1 MINEERGFMT
11 KVNNMIPEGARY
23 IMHTFTRYGYPAYL
37 VGGCVRD
44 IILGR
49 IPHDWD
55 ICTKATPEQMELMVH
70 CMIHRENDIEQYEKD
85 FGRVYV
91 KKHIKTI
98 PTGLKHGTL
107 TIVIDGESYEVTT
120 FRCDGN
126 YSDGR
131 RPDSVSFTKS
141 LIDDLQRRDFTINAI
156 AYSMWEGFIDPF
168 NGMNDIKNKIIRCV
182 GNPYERFNEDGL
194 RIMRAV
200 RFSAQLGFK
209 IDSLTKTAM
218 NELVDNLDN
227 VSNERINSELCKI
240 MSSNYSYLLITYK
253 EILCKIIPEFK
264 ECIDYNQNN
273 PYHIYILHKH
283 TAIALI
289 EELYSDL
296 IINLSILFH
305 DIGKPHC
312 CTIGDDGYS
321 HFKGHGSVSADMT
334 REIMKRLKFDNDTI
348 NKVTELVFYHDAT
361 FTVERK
367 SVKRW
372 LNKLGEGQFRR
383 LLRIRIADIKAQNG
397 VFEKERIQ
405 KITDIQ
411 MLLDDVL
418 QENECFTL
426 KDLEINGRDLIQ
438 CGVPEGKTIG
448 TILNTLLTMVIDGE
462 INNDKDSLLQ
472 MAHMLLKS
480 RGDCDVTS

>member
-11 KVNNMIPEGARY
+11 KVNNMIPKGARY
-23 IMHTFTRYGYPAYL
+23 IMHTFNRYGYPAYL

-49 IPHDWD
+49 TPHDWD

-70 CMIHRENDIEQYEKD
+70 CMIQREEDIEQYEKD

-120 FRCDGN
+120 FRCDGD

-131 RPDSVSFTKS
+131 RPDSVSFTNS
-141 LIDDLQRRDFTINAI
+141 LLDDLQRRDFTINAI
-156 AYSMWEGFIDPF
+156 AYSMLEGFIDPYH
-168 NGMNDIKNKIIRCV
+168 GMKDIENKVIRCV

-200 RFSAQLGFK
+200 RFSAQLGFRV
-209 IDSLTKTAM
+209 DDCTRRAM
-218 NELVDNLDN
+218 YELVDNLDN
-227 VSNERINSELCKI
+227 VSNERINGELYKI
-240 MSSNYSYLLITYK
+240 MSSCYSYLLIVHK
-253 EILCKIIPEFK
+253 DILCKIIPEFK

-273 PYHIYILHKH
+273 PYHIYTLHKH
-283 TAIALI
+283 TAVALI
-289 EELYSDL
+289 EEYFSDP

-305 DIGKPHC
+305 DIGKPRC
-312 CTIGDDGYS
+312 CTIGEDGYS
-321 HFKGHGSVSADMT
+321 HFKGHGSVSADMA
-334 REIMKRLKFDNDTI
+334 EAIMKRLKFDNDTI
-348 NKVTELVFYHDAT
+348 TKVKELVFYHDAT

-372 LNKLGEGQFRR
+372 LNKLGEEQFRR
-383 LLRIRIADIKAQNG
+383 LLRIRIADIKAQTSD
-397 VFEKERIQ
+397 FERERIQ

-426 KDLEINGRDLIQ
+426 KDLAINGRDLIQ

>member
-1 MINEERGFMT
+1 MNYEERIT
-11 KVNNMIPEGARY
+11 IKEVNNMIPDGARY
-23 IMHTFTRYGYPAYL
+23 IIKRFTEYGHPSFL

-44 IILGR
+44 IIIGR
-49 IPHDWD
+49 TPHDFD
-55 ICTKATPEQMELMVH
+55 ICTDATPEQMEVMVH
-70 CMIHRENDIEQYEKD
+70 YMIQREDEIEQYEKD
-85 FGRVYV
+85 LGRVYV
-91 KKHIKTI
+91 KRHIKTI

-107 TIVIDGESYEVTT
+107 TIVIDCESYEVTT
-120 FRCDGN
+120 FRQDGK

-131 RPDSVSFTKS
+131 RPDNVSFTKS
-141 LIDDLQRRDFTINAI
+141 LVDDLQRRDFTINAI
-156 AYSMWEGFIDPF
+156 AYSMFEGFIDPF

-218 NELVDNLDN
+218 NELVNNLDN
-227 VSNERINSELCKI
+227 VSNERINSELYKI
-240 MSSNYSYLLITYK
+240 MSSCYSYLLITYK

-264 ECIDYNQNN
+264 ECIDYDQNN
-273 PYHIYILHKH
+273 PYHIYTLDKH

-289 EELYSDL
+289 EEFYSDPV
-296 IINLSILFH
+296 INLSILFH

-312 CTIGDDGYS
+312 CIIGEDGYS
-321 HFKGHGSVSADMT
+321 HFKGHGSISADIT
-334 REIMKRLKFDNDTI
+334 ETIMKRLKFDNDTI
-348 NKVTELVFYHDAT
+348 SKVKELVFYHDAT

-367 SVKRW
+367 SIKRW

-397 VFEKERIQ
+397 VFEKERIE

-426 KDLEINGRDLIQ
+426 KDLAINGKDLIQ
-438 CGVPEGKTIG
+438 CGIPEGKIIG

-462 INNDKDSLLQ
+462 INNDKNNLLQ
-472 MAHMLLKS
+472 MTNLLLKKE
-480 RGDCDVTS
+480 R

>member
-1 MINEERGFMT
+1 MINEERGYMT

-23 IMHTFTRYGYPAYL
+23 IIHEFARYGHQAYL

-44 IILGR
+44 IILNR
-49 IPHDWD
+49 TPHDWD
-55 ICTKATPEQMELMVH
+55 ICTDATPEKMELIVH
-70 CMIHRENDIEQYEKD
+70 CIIKREEDIERYCEGIGK
-85 FGRVYV
+85 VYV
-91 KKHIKTI
+91 KKRIKTI

-107 TIVIDGESYEVTT
+107 TIVVDDEPYEVTT
-120 FRCDGN
+120 FRCDGK

-131 RPDSVSFTKS
+131 RPDSVSFTNS
-141 LIDDLQRRDFTINAI
+141 LLDDLQRRDFTINAI
-156 AYSMWEGFIDPF
+156 AYSMFQGFIDPYH
-168 NGMNDIKNKIIRCV
+168 GMKDIESKVIRCV

-209 IDSLTKTAM
+209 IDHYTRQAM

-227 VSNERINSELCKI
+227 VSNERINSEMYKI
-240 MSSNYSYLLITYK
+240 MSSCFSYLLVLHK
-253 EILCKIIPEFK
+253 NILCKIIPEFK

-273 PYHIYILHKH
+273 PYHTYTLHKH

-289 EELYSDL
+289 EEYYSDP
-296 IINLSILFH
+296 IINLAILFH

-321 HFKGHGSVSADMT
+321 HFKGHGSVSSDMT
-334 REIMKRLKFDNDTI
+334 KEIMKRLKFDNDTI

-361 FTVERK
+361 FTVEKK
-367 SVKRW
+367 SIKRW
-372 LNKLGEGQFRR
+372 LNKLGEEQFRR
-383 LLRIRIADIKAQNG
+383 LLRIRIADIKAQNSE
-397 VFEKERIQ
+397 FEKERIQ

-411 MLLDDVL
+411 MLLDVVL

-426 KDLEINGRDLIQ
+426 KDLAINGKDLIQ
-438 CGVPEGKTIG
+438 HGIPEGKTIG
-448 TILNTLLTMVIDGE
+448 IILNTLLTMVIDGE
-462 INNDKDSLLQ
+462 INNDKDSLFQ
-472 MAHMLLKS
+472 MTELLLKGG
-480 RGDCDVTS
+480 GD